1 MNTRIKFSG
10 SVFLIVTLMSSALF
24 AQTPDQTKVIAG
36 AERAFEKLAKLSP
49 ASAPG
54 CAVGVSLAGRPVF
67 EKAFGMAEIEHAI
80 PNTPQTIFESGSV
93 AKQFTAAAVILLSL
107 EGKLGLDD
115 PVKKYIPE
123 LPDYGAPLT
132 IRHLLNHTGGVR
144 DWGAVL
150 ELTGF
155 GRGDRVISQ
164 ALAMDVITHQKGL
177 DFTPGAEY
185 SYSNSGY
192 TLASTIVERVSKQ
205 SLPAFTEERF
215 FKPLGMTHTSW
226 RDDYQRLVPGRAQ
239 AYTGSLAGPFR
250 LLMPFMNVYG
260 NGGMLTTVGDW
271 LKWNAM
277 LDSRLMGDPLVEA
290 METTGV
296 LNNGRKITYALGVV
310 VTNERGHRKVAHG
323 GSTAGYQTFL
333 SRYPDLKLSIA
344 VMCNGSSRNP
354 AVLERDIFTEIAG
367 PFPAPTPPDTVA
379 LKPEELQ
386 KYVALWR
393 NETTHMPERTFVE
406 NGVLRLAG
414 QTALRPLSD
423 GSFLAGSSRFRF
435 QMGKDGKP
443 TSVEVDSG
451 EAIQRYFAAPQWTP
465 TPDELKSFVGVWHS
479 EEADASFTLVVE
491 NGQAFFVQR
500 PNTRQLL
507 RPQYK
512 DHFSVGPGSGQII
525 WVTRDANGRIT
536 KLHFGAGRM
545 RDMPFERI
553 GGK

>member
-1 MNTRIKFSG
+1 MNTRVKFG
-10 SVFLIVTLMSSALF
+10 NAVFLMVTLMSSALF
-24 AQTPDQTKVIAG
+24 AQAPDQAKVIAG

-80 PNTPQTIFESGSV
+80 SNTPQTIFESGSV

-115 PVKKYIPE
+115 PVRKYIPE

-144 DWGAVL
+144 DWGSVL
-150 ELTGF
+150 ALTGF
-155 GRGDRVISQ
+155 GRGDRMISQ
-164 ALAMDVITHQKGL
+164 SLAMDVVTHQKGL

-205 SLPAFTEERF
+205 SLPVFTAERF

-226 RDDYQRLVPGRAQ
+226 RDDYQRLIPGRAQ
-239 AYTGSLAGPFR
+239 AYTGSLAGPWR

-277 LDSRLMGDPLVEA
+277 LDSRSMGAPLVEA
-290 METTGV
+290 LETTGV
-296 LNNGRKITYALGVV
+296 LNDGRKISYALGVV
-310 VTNERGHRKVAHG
+310 VTNEHGHRSVSHG
-323 GSTAGYQTFL
+323 GSTAGYQTYL

-344 VMCNGSSRNP
+344 VMCNSASRNP
-354 AVLERDIFTEIAG
+354 ANIEREIFTEIVG
-367 PFPAPTPPDTVA
+367 PFPAQTPPATIV

-393 NETTHMPERTFVE
+393 NEKTHLPERTVVE

-414 QTALRPLSD
+414 QATLRPLRE
-423 GSFLAGSSRFRF
+423 GAFLAGSSSRITFK
-435 QMGKDGKP
+435 MGKDGTP
-443 TSVEVDSG
+443 ISFETDSG
-451 EAIQRYFAAPQWTP
+451 EAVARFVVESQWTP
-465 TPDELKSFVGVWHS
+465 TPDELKSFAGVWHS
-479 EEADASFTLVVE
+479 DEADASFTIAVE
-491 NGQAFFVQR
+491 NDKAFFVQR
-500 PNTRQLL
+500 PDTRQLL
-507 RPQYK
+507 RPQFK
-512 DHFSVGPGSGQII
+512 DHFSVGFGPGQVL
-525 WVTRDANGRIT
+525 WVTRDANGQIT
-536 KLHFGAGRM
+536 KLHIGASRM
-545 RDMPFERI
+545 RDMPFERA
-553 GGK
+553 GK